1 MGDAA
6 HDKQEV
12 EAELRASVEAAEQ
25 AHAEAEERL
34 VALERAHAEQAP
46 RRRRARTARTSA
58 HHRR

>member
-1 MGDAA
+1 MEDAA

-46 RRRRARTARTSA
+46 PPPPRAHGSNLGASP
-58 HHRR
+58 